1 VKFDKQQEPEMTYLL
16 QKLLCAIRSTSGISL
31 NAVSSTHGQ
40 PGFQMPD
47 SRVISRVGFI
57 IL

>member
-1 VKFDKQQEPEMTYLL
+1 MTYLL

-40 PGFQMPD
+40 PGFQTPD

-57 IL
+57 TM